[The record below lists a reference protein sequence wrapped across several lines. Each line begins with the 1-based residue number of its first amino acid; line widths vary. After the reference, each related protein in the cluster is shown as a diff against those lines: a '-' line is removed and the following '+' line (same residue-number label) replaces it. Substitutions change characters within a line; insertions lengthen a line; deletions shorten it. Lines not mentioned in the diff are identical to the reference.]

1 MADLTDPKDYSH
13 ATRGRRELDDY
24 KAAYNSEKQSEAI
37 NANTDELESLAQTT
51 NSKLAS
57 IDSRL
62 QTISGYVDTLES
74 KLDSVLGRLDNIID
88 LMTPTEPEV

>member
-37 NANTDELESLAQTT
+37 NANTDQLETLIETT
-51 NSKLAS
+51 NSRLQS
-57 IDSRL
+57 IDGHIDQVETKL
-62 QTISGYVDTLES
+62 DTLAT
-74 KLDSVLGRLDNIID
+74 KLDSILGRLDNIIE
-88 LMTPTEPEV
+88 LMSTPEA